1 MSGVSDAA
9 LNLVFFW
16 VLWLSRTLKTFL
28 VQGLPS
34 WSSTPRG
41 GRWSTVWQRIT
52 PTAWCSTSPSS
63 WSPTPASK
71 ARSRPSRQRR
81 NRSKFSPGEASQKN
95 QLRRKMTKSFSAC
108 YFEASLSLCIELIP
122 RGARNLSM
130 SQNCISHNLW
140 RHGFFQ
146 TSTFSSAIFPTF
158 NTQVTDPFLGKMN
171 VGSQN
176 GYSNNMGNYRPPLIW
191 LFMLFPP
198 YLT

>member
-1 MSGVSDAA
+1 
-9 LNLVFFW
+9 
-16 VLWLSRTLKTFL
+16 
-28 VQGLPS
+28 
-34 WSSTPRG
+34 
-41 GRWSTVWQRIT
+41 
-52 PTAWCSTSPSS
+52 
-63 WSPTPASK
+63 
-71 ARSRPSRQRR
+71 
-81 NRSKFSPGEASQKN
+81 
-95 QLRRKMTKSFSAC
+95 MTKSFSAC

-146 TSTFSSAIFPTF
+146 TSTFSTAIFPTF

-198 YLT
+198 TAHIFEEHLMALCFLVKCCGTLRTFFLFSRILKTSINTFLQSDDDNLQRNMSECAKMVCHGQHTYVYAQVKLKSTRPRIFRWNLSLP